1 MKNVKYT
8 IAAIVLGTLSF
19 GSFAADLVNSVP
31 AAQQQVGVISVTGGH
46 DVTSIENQLADKAA
60 QSGAKSFRITS
71 VTGNNAMHGT
81 AEIYQ

>member
-8 IAAIVLGTLSF
+8 IAAIALSTLSF
-19 GSFAADLVNSVP
+19 GSFAADLVSSAP
-31 AAQQQVGVISVTGGH
+31 ASQQQVGVISVNGGH
-46 DVTSIENQLADKAA
+46 DVSSIESQLAEKAA

-71 VTGNNAMHGT
+71 VGGNNEMHGT

>member
-8 IAAIVLGTLSF
+8 IAAIALGSLSF
-19 GSFAADLVNSVP
+19 GSFAADLVSSAP
-31 AAQQQVGVISVTGGH
+31 ANQQQIGVISVSGGH

-71 VTGNNAMHGT
+71 VTGNNQMHGT